1 MKWPDSLAFKNSM
14 DGLFR
19 LLFVIVIG
27 ALLVMYSMVFEAEYN
42 DKLIDLFLRPW
53 WRIMVIVLVIAAGL
67 WCPRVGI
74 LVALAAFFYFS
85 DMETLVSPLGAP
97 VLNT

>member
-1 MKWPDSLAFKNSM
+1 MKWSDALTFKNSM

-19 LLFVIVIG
+19 LIFVLVTG

-53 WRIMVIVLVIAAGL
+53 WRILVVVLLIMAGL

-85 DMETLVSPLGAP
+85 DMETLVSPLGTPA
-97 VLNT
+97 LNP